1 MAVRDASSP
10 IYGQR
15 FVPLVIPVL
24 VAFRTELFLF
34 SVIGNAKFFQFV
46 VIDFHDSSFT
56 DGHFPLV
63 HPIPCC
69 FVPHCLIVRPRRRIV
84 RYEHTAV
91 GTFSGIGVT
100 LFETV
105 GIFRFRL
112 LEVQHE
118 FLESVATGCEI
129 EAEILLD
136 DGVYKLKDLLP
147 KRWEH

>member
-1 MAVRDASSP
+1 MCDASSP

-63 HPIPCC
+63 YPILC
-69 FVPHCLIVRPRRRIV
+69 FSVPYRLVVRSGRCIVG
-84 RYEHTAV
+84 YGYAAV
-91 GTFSGIGVT
+91 GAFTRIGVA
-100 LFETV
+100 LLETV
-105 GIFRFRL
+105 SVFGFRL
-112 LEVQHE
+112 LEV
-118 FLESVATGCEI
+118 
-129 EAEILLD
+129 
-136 DGVYKLKDLLP
+136 
-147 KRWEH
+147 